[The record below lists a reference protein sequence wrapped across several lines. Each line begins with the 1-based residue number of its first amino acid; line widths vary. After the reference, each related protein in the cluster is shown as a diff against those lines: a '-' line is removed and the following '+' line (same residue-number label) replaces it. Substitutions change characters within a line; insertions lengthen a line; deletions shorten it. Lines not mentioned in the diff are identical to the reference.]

1 MAGDGGKTKGKRG
14 GEGKTFFLSSP
25 KMSKKI
31 ESLVGKEFQY
41 LMLSICSGFCLWK
54 LKVFSEGVELKS
66 CERSAATSMAWQ
78 SLFQSVHTL

>member
-1 MAGDGGKTKGKRG
+1 MEAEQKAREGGKERR
-14 GEGKTFFLSSP
+14 FFLSSL